1 MPTLG
6 AYFVL
11 GSLTS
16 VAALAGQVTSGVLLS
31 TRGAV
36 VVPDRRLRAVRRPAR
51 RALDDGWTRTA
62 VLAVAAASAVL
73 LIVRSLI

>member
-16 VAALAGQVTSGVLLS
+16 VAALAGQVTSGVC
-31 TRGAV
+31 
-36 VVPDRRLRAVRRPAR
+36 
-51 RALDDGWTRTA
+51 
-62 VLAVAAASAVL
+62 
-73 LIVRSLI
+73 